1 MTSHR
6 TVFGAALAAAAL
18 ALAPGSA
25 AVAAGP
31 SPLPTQAYATI
42 SAEPQLNVGAAAQS
56 ATVSWSF
63 GDGGA
68 QVPLPTNISLVI
80 DARDLAGVASLT
92 VADPRCTADGR
103 VFTCVNKDV
112 YQQESVDFTLRAAT
126 GAVLGDSGAL
136 KYAVT
141 ADHGTGATAR
151 TKVVVGVP
159 NLVVGKVP
167 DVTHAKVGS
176 RIGLPLRLRNT
187 GDLAT
192 DRRIMLRWE
201 SVGGLVFDRKFSNC
215 MYGIGDDLVE
225 PGNQSSVTCVFTAP
239 VAAGATVELSSP
251 LTATVGAHVLT
262 AVTDYS
268 AELLKPGE
276 QPGGGSDRGTGPA
289 LALVPASG
297 AGDGFESGATG
308 RVTVSADS
316 SADLAATAAV
326 KPGRETGAW
335 TLELNAVDH
344 GPASVFSADNKAVAL
359 VDVVLPQ
366 GTVATGNAFEEGED
380 GPYGECLLW
389 VSSTQTA
396 PFKAG
401 HRHYVCPVPHG
412 LAAGKSQL
420 FVLWGKATKDYD
432 GAKGTA
438 TVLPGPAGIPLHD
451 PNAANDS
458 VTFALDTS
466 TASPTSGT
474 SGTSPTPGTS
484 PASGASGGAASATPT
499 AEASSGGTLPHT
511 GTGPLAL
518 VATAAAGAA
527 LLGSA
532 ALVVARR
539 GRRSR

>member
-6 TVFGAALAAAAL
+6 TVFGAALAAVVL

-25 AVAAGP
+25 AVAADP

-63 GDGGA
+63 ADDGA
-68 QVPLPTNISLVI
+68 PVPLPTNIALVI
-80 DARDLAGVASLT
+80 DARDLAGVASVT
-92 VADPRCTADGR
+92 VDDPRCTADEQ

-126 GAVLGDSGAL
+126 GAALGASGTI

-141 ADHGTGATAR
+141 ADHGTGATAQS
-151 TKVVVGVP
+151 KVVVGVP

-167 DVTHAKVGS
+167 DVTHAKLGS
-176 RIGLPLRLRNT
+176 RIELPLRLRNT

-215 MYGIGDDLVE
+215 MYGDGDDPVE
-225 PGNQSSVTCVFTAP
+225 PGSQASVTCVFTAP
-239 VAAGATVELSSP
+239 VAADATVELSSP

-268 AELLKPGE
+268 AELLKPGV
-276 QPGGGSDRGTGPA
+276 QPGGGPYRGTGPE
-289 LALVPASG
+289 LTLVPASG

-308 RVTVSADS
+308 RVTVAADS

-326 KPGRETGAW
+326 KPGRGAGQW
-335 TLELNAVDH
+335 TLTLNAVNH
-344 GPASVFSADNKAVAL
+344 GPASAYGVDGKAVAM
-359 VDVVLPQ
+359 VDVLLPK

-389 VSSTQTA
+389 VGATETA
-396 PFKAG
+396 RFEAG
-401 HRHYVCPVPHG
+401 HRHYVCPVPRG
-412 LAAGKSQL
+412 IAADASQL
-420 FVLWGKATKDYD
+420 FVLRVKAAKDYR

-451 PNAANDS
+451 PNTADDS
-458 VTFALDTS
+458 VTFAFDTS
-466 TASPTSGT
+466 TASPTPSA
-474 SGTSPTPGTS
+474 SGTSPTS
-484 PASGASGGAASATPT
+484 PTPGASGGASATP
-499 AEASSGGTLPHT
+499 
-511 GTGPLAL
+511 
-518 VATAAAGAA
+518 
-527 LLGSA
+527 
-532 ALVVARR
+532 
-539 GRRSR
+539 

>member
-6 TVFGAALAAAAL
+6 TVLGAALAAVVL
-18 ALAPGSA
+18 TLAPGSA
-25 AVAAGP
+25 AVAADP

-42 SAEPQLNVGAAAQS
+42 NAEAQLNVGAAAQS
-56 ATVSWSF
+56 ATVSWNF
-63 GDGGA
+63 TDDGA
-68 QVPLPTNISLVI
+68 QVPLPTNIALVI
-80 DARDLAGVASLT
+80 DARDLAGVASVT
-92 VADPRCTADGR
+92 VDDPRCTADGQ

-126 GAVLGDSGAL
+126 GAALGADGTL

-141 ADHGTGATAR
+141 ADHATGATAR

-167 DVTHAKVGS
+167 DITHAGLGS
-176 RIGLPLRLRNT
+176 RIDLPLRLRNT

-215 MYGIGDDLVE
+215 KYGDGDDPVE
-225 PGNQSSVTCVFTAP
+225 PGSQASVTCIFTAP

-268 AELLKPGE
+268 AELLKPGV
-276 QPGGGSDRGTGPA
+276 QPGGGSEQGTGPE
-289 LALVPASG
+289 LTLVPASG

-316 SADLAATAAV
+316 SADLAATADV
-326 KPGRETGAW
+326 KPGRRTGEW
-335 TLELNAVDH
+335 TLGLNAVDH
-344 GPASVFSADNKAVAL
+344 GPASVYGADSKAVAL
-359 VDVVLPQ
+359 VDVVLPK

-380 GPYGECLLW
+380 GPYGECLLR
-389 VSSTQTA
+389 VSSTRTA
-396 PFKAG
+396 PFEAG

-412 LAAGKSQL
+412 LAAGKSQQ
-420 FVLWGKATKDYD
+420 FALWVRTTEGYN

-438 TVLPGPAGIPLHD
+438 TVLPGPAGVPLHD
-451 PNAANDS
+451 PDAANDS
-458 VTFALDTS
+458 VTFAFDTS
-466 TASPTSGT
+466 TASPTPSASGT
-474 SGTSPTPGTS
+474 ATAS
-484 PASGASGGAASATPT
+484 PAPGASDGASATPSAT
-499 AEASSGGTLPHT
+499 APGGGTLAHT

-518 VATAAAGAA
+518 AATATAGAV

-532 ALVVARR
+532 ALLLARR
-539 GRRSR
+539 RQRSH